1 MRHRNRYAL
10 DVTKSRNHPWRGLVA
25 AILLGAML
33 GAFVS
38 FFFEG
43 SFGAETS
50 TLFGIIVG
58 TLAAIVG
65 FAIGREVRR

>member
-1 MRHRNRYAL
+1 
-10 DVTKSRNHPWRGLVA
+10 
-25 AILLGAML
+25 ML